1 MAAAR
6 LEGGA
11 RFLDFVSEGMARAA
25 EQARDVLRTSSG
37 PQDDAADPKSD
48 RG

>member
-6 LEGGA
+6 LEGVA
-11 RFLDFVSEGMARAA
+11 RFLVVSEGMARAA
-25 EQARDVLRTSSG
+25 AQARDVLRTSSG
-37 PQDDAADPKSD
+37 PQDAADPKSD